1 MTDIP
6 KSQKQRLYA
15 FEYHIVEK
23 KIVPWIA
30 KYFTKEVA

>member
-23 KIVPWIA
+23 KIVPWVIS
-30 KYFTKEVA
+30 YFKKEVA